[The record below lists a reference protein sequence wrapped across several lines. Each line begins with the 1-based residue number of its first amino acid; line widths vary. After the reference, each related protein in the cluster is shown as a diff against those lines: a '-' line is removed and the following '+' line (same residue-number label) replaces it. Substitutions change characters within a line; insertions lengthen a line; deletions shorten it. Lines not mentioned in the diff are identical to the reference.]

1 MSTPIPTEV
10 VPTDPAGTAPE
21 AVPTPPAVPVATP
34 VEAPTAG
41 ATPPEDAELGEG
53 GKKAL
58 AAERT
63 RADAAEKALKALQAK
78 AAADAQAAEDAKLSE
93 LQLAQKQAADA
104 KAAAEAQASEN
115 LRLKFAYE
123 NQVPQAWVDRL
134 KGSNVEELAADWAIL
149 QPTLVPAAP
158 VVDPNAPRVPA
169 PVAHQGAQPSPQLT
183 DEEQLYASIYGAPKG
198 KAN

>member
-1 MSTPIPTEV
+1 MSTPIPAEV
-10 VPTDPAGTAPE
+10 IATDPVGVAAD
-21 AVPTPPAVPVATP
+21 AVPTPPVVPPADSDV
-34 VEAPTAG
+34 G
-41 ATPPEDAELGEG
+41 ATPTPEPELGEG

-58 AAERT
+58 AAERS
-63 RADAAEKALKALQAK
+63 RADAAEKALKALQSK

-134 KGSNVEELAADWAIL
+134 QGSNTEELAADWAIL
-149 QPTLVPAAP
+149 QPTLAPVVPA
-158 VVDPNAPRVPA
+158 VDPNAPRVPA
-169 PVAHQGAQPSPQLT
+169 PVNHQGPQPTPQLT
-183 DEEQLYASIYGAPKG
+183 DDEELYRQAGYATALNG
-198 KAN
+198 KAK

>member
-10 VPTDPAGTAPE
+10 VPTDPAGVAPE
-21 AVPTPPAVPVATP
+21 AVPTAPVTPAAVTP
-34 VEAPTAG
+34 ESG
-41 ATPPEDAELGEG
+41 ATPTPEDAALGEA

-58 AAERT
+58 VAERA
-63 RADAAEKALKALQAK
+63 RADAAEKALKDYQAES
-78 AAADAQAAEDAKLSE
+78 AAEAQRKADAELSE

-134 KGSNVEELAADWAIL
+134 KGSNVDELAADWAIL
-149 QPTLVPAAP
+149 QPTLVPVVP

-169 PVAHQGAQPSPQLT
+169 PVTHQGAQPSPQLT

>member
-21 AVPTPPAVPVATP
+21 VVPTPPTAV
-34 VEAPTAG
+34 VEPDAG
-41 ATPPEDAELGEG
+41 AKPAVEPAELGEG

-104 KAAAEAQASEN
+104 KAAAEVQASEN

-169 PVAHQGAQPSPQLT
+169 PVVHQGAQPSPQLT

>member
-1 MSTPIPTEV
+1 MSAPVVAEVVPADPHGVAPEV
-10 VPTDPAGTAPE
+10 VPTATAP
-21 AVPTPPAVPVATP
+21 VPAPVQD
-34 VEAPTAG
+34 PTDG
-41 ATPPEDAELGEG
+41 AKPSEGAELGEG

-104 KAAAEAQASEN
+104 KAAAELQASEN

-169 PVAHQGAQPSPQLT
+169 PVTHQGAQPSPQLT

-198 KAN
+198 KAS

>member
-1 MSTPIPTEV
+1 MSTPVTAEV
-10 VPTDPAGTAPE
+10 VAADPNGTAPD
-21 AVPTPPAVPVATP
+21 AVPTVPATP
-34 VEAPTAG
+34 ETPEPVSSSDG
-41 ATPPEDAELGEG
+41 AKPESELGEG
-53 GKKAL
+53 GLKAL
-58 AAERT
+58 AAERS

-115 LRLKFAYE
+115 LRLKFAFE
-123 NQVPQAWVDRL
+123 NQVPPTWVDRL

-149 QPTLVPAAP
+149 QPTLVPAVP
-158 VVDPNAPRVPA
+158 VVDPSAPRVPA
-169 PVAHQGAQPSPQLT
+169 PVAHQGAQPTHQLT
-183 DEEQLYASIYGAPKG
+183 DDEQLYASIYGASNG